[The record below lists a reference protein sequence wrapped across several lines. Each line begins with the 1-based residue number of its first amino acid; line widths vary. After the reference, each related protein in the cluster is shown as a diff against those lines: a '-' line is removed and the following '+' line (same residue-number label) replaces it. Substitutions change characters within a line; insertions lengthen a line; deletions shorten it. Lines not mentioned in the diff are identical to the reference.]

1 MNSLVGLLRLAD
13 DVLRGET
20 SPAGRTREL
29 QPHLLGSLTLAVV
42 VYGMFY
48 GGVMGSYGGI
58 AGSRIWQVVYSAVK
72 VPFLLFATFLLSLPS
87 FFVTNTLLGLRSDF
101 PRVIRA
107 LMSTQAGLTVILSA
121 LAPFTAFWYVSGSG
135 YQPAILFNGV
145 MFGVA
150 SFSAQWM
157 LRRSYRR
164 WSAPIPGIA
173 GCSGPGSSS
182 TCSSVSRWA
191 GCSGRSSATP
201 GSGPVLPGGKL
212 EQRLR
217 GRHPD
222 DLGRAERAW
231 ASLRKTSFL
240 AIVRSR

>member
-1 MNSLVGLLRLAD
+1 MNSLVGLIRLAD
-13 DVLRGET
+13 DVLRGE
-20 SPAGRTREL
+20 SSAAGRAREL
-29 QPHLLGSLTLAVV
+29 RPHLVGSLTLAVV

-48 GGVMGSYGGI
+48 GGVMGTYGGI
-58 AGSRIWQVVYSAVK
+58 AGPRFWQVVYSAVK

-101 PRVIRA
+101 PRVVRA

-157 LRRSYRR
+157 LRRSYMPLVRANPRHR
-164 WSAPIPGIA
+164 WMLRAWLVIYVFVGIQMGWVLRPFIGDPSAPVQFFREGSWSNAYEVVIQMIWDVV
-173 GCSGPGSSS
+173 SG
-182 TCSSVSRWA
+182 
-191 GCSGRSSATP
+191 AT
-201 GSGPVLPGGKL
+201 
-212 EQRLR
+212 RR
-217 GRHPD
+217 
-222 DLGRAERAW
+222 
-231 ASLRKTSFL
+231 
-240 AIVRSR
+240 